1 MGGEW
6 LWWRGMPVEER
17 SRILRK
23 AALARWRKTNKGRKY
38 VVRFLHKI
46 IKDVYIYAYEF
57 SQRRLPGH

>member
-1 MGGEW
+1 
-6 LWWRGMPVEER
+6 MPVEER

-23 AALARWRKTNKGRKY
+23 AALAQWRKTNKGRKY